1 MLDTAEVAVDLAQV
15 ERGDMIPAA
24 GESVVGEQH
33 MDNERPVELEIAD
46 PRLEA
51 AVHSQNSPM
60 VMVNEHNGLP
70 EVVGDHILAVEDEEV
85 AVGLA
90 EEYGARHL
98 GAQRSFQT
106 PCCDRRPAVRAAPS
120 AVP

>member
-1 MLDTAEVAVDLAQV
+1 MDTAEVAADLALV
-15 ERGDMIPAA
+15 EKGGMTPAA

-33 MDNERPVELEIAD
+33 MDNERPVELGIAD

-51 AVHSQNSPM
+51 AVHNQDSPM
-60 VMVNEHNGLP
+60 VTVHEQRGLL
-70 EVVGDHILAVEDEEV
+70 EVVGGHILVVESEEV
-85 AVGLA
+85 AAGSA

-98 GAQRSFQT
+98 GAQRWFQT